1 MITKRLLSIE
11 IALLAGFSTV
21 FLLPHTNTAMPAGIA
36 MTLPTFIGN
45 WVGKDE
51 DVTAREREVL
61 AKDTQFVR
69 KNYTNFEGD
78 IIFVSIVMSGD
89 DMTSSIHR
97 PERCLPAQGWSVQRS
112 ESLVV
117 PIGNKLLAVTKLHN
131 FHPVEQSDKSR
142 LIVRNLDYY
151 WFVGVRAMT
160 PSHLNRTIID
170 MRDRILRGEAQRWA
184 YVTVSTNILEGG
196 TQRGRS
202 EEEATKIVEQFIKE
216 LVPQLTRPDGTPLL

>member
-11 IALLAGFSTV
+11 ISLLAGFSTI

-36 MTLPTFIGN
+36 MTLPTFVGN

-51 DVTAREREVL
+51 KVTARELDVL
-61 AKDTQFVR
+61 AKDTQFAR
-69 KNYTNFEGD
+69 KTYTNFDGD
-78 IIFVSIVMSGD
+78 VIFVSIVMSGD
-89 DMTSSIHR
+89 DMASSIHR

-112 ESLVV
+112 DKTVV
-117 PIGNKLLAVTKLHN
+117 PIGNKPLAMTKLHN
-131 FHPVEQSDKSR
+131 VHPVQQSDKSR
-142 LIVRNLDYY
+142 LLVRNLNYY

-184 YVTVSTNILEGG
+184 YVTDSTNIIEGG
-196 TQRGRS
+196 TQHGRT
-202 EEEATKIVEQFIKE
+202 EEEATKVIEKFIKE
-216 LVPQLTRPDGTPLL
+216 LVPELTRPDGTPLL